1 MLCLLV
7 LRSRS
12 EPEHFS
18 PSRSQRKKNSDIFL
32 FKNYLASVKERKFS
46 TISIPSFL
54 EFVYVL
60 DSNFQRY
67 GNRLFYIAPWEP
79 AEFGNE
85 ISKTRS
91 RCRPKYNWI
100 GSAILLGIVI
110 VVSVI
115 QIGIQVAWILNTVFF
130 IFIIQKKTVP
140 VLIKTAFIVGAQ
152 PTLIRVWLSPTSS
165 FL

>member
-1 MLCLLV
+1 M
-7 LRSRS
+7 
-12 EPEHFS
+12 PT
-18 PSRSQRKKNSDIFL
+18 KID
-32 FKNYLASVKERKFS
+32 
-46 TISIPSFL
+46 
-54 EFVYVL
+54 
-60 DSNFQRY
+60 
-67 GNRLFYIAPWEP
+67 
-79 AEFGNE
+79 
-85 ISKTRS
+85 
-91 RCRPKYNWI
+91 WI

-130 IFIIQKKTVP
+130 IFIILKKTVP